1 MKKKIRQKDTKLVNI
16 LEIQLKEYLAKPV
29 PQEKLEDIVNIFMYH
44 IRRNSRRAE
53 NLVYISKDMY
63 WDKSNEMLIYE
74 DEEIIL
80 TKKERDFLSLLFENV
95 NQGIGYSVICLS
107 LWEDIYAEKQD
118 RIKTIVKQ
126 LRKKL
131 PKDIIKNIH
140 GYGYRLQLEK
150 EEISH

>member
-53 NLVYISKDMY
+53 NLVYIAKNMY

-74 DEEIIL
+74 DKEIIL
-80 TKKERDFLSLLFENV
+80 TKKERNFLSLLFENV

-131 PKDIIKNIH
+131 PRDIIKNIH

-150 EEISH
+150 EEISN